1 MTVIPTNIIMF
12 KINMSDNNIYK
23 PQHIY
28 VTKVVIINKK
38 WTYLE
43 EEKLHTN
50 KTCYCT
56 LLAKHTWFL
65 LSLVHVVGTN
75 TWFKL
80 YWYYLLFLWGY
91 PDTIMCSPVSTRTC
105 IIHQKDHENATKS
118 IWTGN
123 KIYLH
128 IQHGISGHEQSRFT
142 YTYDRTPMKYF
153 ISAVRKF
160 SESFS
165 CWGI

>member
-56 LLAKHTWFL
+56 LLAKHMVLIVFGSCSRHKYMVQIILT
-65 LSLVHVVGTN
+65 LSSFFVRIS
-75 TWFKL
+75 
-80 YWYYLLFLWGY
+80 WYYHVLSSEHKNLHHTSKGSWECY
-91 PDTIMCSPVSTRTC
+91 
-105 IIHQKDHENATKS
+105 
-118 IWTGN
+118 
-123 KIYLH
+123 KIKLNR
-128 IQHGISGHEQSRFT
+128 QQDLFT
-142 YTYDRTPMKYF
+142 YPAWYIRTWTESVHLYLWPHTYEIF
-153 ISAVRKF
+153 HICS
-160 SESFS
+160 
-165 CWGI
+165 